1 MATFKLTFLLFL
13 LSITTTATAQN
24 PCNLSGQEINSTC
37 QPVEGQCPKGYGAIQ
52 VTLDKMVCVRP
63 MAEPATVAVKTSPD
77 APTAAPQI
85 ALNERLT
92 MKVARKPKDEK
103 RGFLASLKAQFNGK
117 YNKLTALEMA
127 TALTLTGTNQRATNR
142 NDGFES
148 NRFLR
153 GDRGKLSSAKYW
165 GSSLVYLT
173 ATGIIENWCAPCA
186 RVFRY
191 LYIGVRAYFTIDDW
205 RESNR

>member
-13 LSITTTATAQN
+13 LSTTAAAQN
-24 PCNLSGQEINSTC
+24 PCKMDGKEINSTC
-37 QPVEGQCPKGYGAIQ
+37 QPVNGTCPQGYGYLE
-52 VTLDKMVCVRP
+52 VGNGVCVRP
-63 MAEPATVAVKTSPD
+63 QAEPATVAVKTSLE
-77 APTAAPQI
+77 TAATSPQI

>member
-92 MKVARKPKDEK
+92 M
-103 RGFLASLKAQFNGK
+103 K

>member
-1 MATFKLTFLLFL
+1 MDGK
-13 LSITTTATAQN
+13 
-24 PCNLSGQEINSTC
+24 EINSTC
-37 QPVEGQCPKGYGAIQ
+37 QPVNGTCPVGYGYLE
-52 VTLDKMVCVRP
+52 VGNGVCVRP
-63 MAEPATVAVKTSPD
+63 QAEPATVAVKTSLE
-77 APTAAPQI
+77 TAATSPQI

-92 MKVARKPKDEK
+92 MKAARKPKDEK